1 MKQVIPLLFLFF
13 FILSSLAVD
22 PLSAQDTTVLVVEIS
37 GTIDQ
42 SRWELFQ
49 EAIRQAESIEV
60 EAVVLTL
67 DTPGGGLQETFDIA
81 DAIQESSIPVLG
93 YVYPRGSPAWS
104 AGTFILISTHIAA
117 MAPNTIIGSA
127 QPVQLGFDGT
137 TLVNDTKTIN
147 ALVEWL
153 QERARLYNR
162 NASIVSR
169 FITENLNMN
178 EIEAL
183 QEEVIEVVATSV
195 GDLLNQVDGTVV
207 QTSQGNK
214 TLLTAGAELVDFSPS
229 IKIQVIQVLSNPVLT
244 SLLLILGILAL
255 FIGLQSPGFGAEVF
269 GVIAIMLSLLGSG
282 FGISTLGIIFLSLG
296 VLLLA
301 IEVFVIPGFGF
312 VGIGGLISLIIGSI
326 FLIPTYPSHEWL
338 ISMDYIQE
346 ALIVVVVAAV
356 LAVVFFG
363 FLLYK
368 FLQIRKKKTEMG
380 VFVGEIAITIDRITP
395 DAPGYVRYK
404 GEYWQATSD
413 EIIEP
418 KTKVVIIEKQEA
430 MLVVKPKTTKTT
442 P

>member
-1 MKQVIPLLFLFF
+1 
-13 FILSSLAVD
+13 
-22 PLSAQDTTVLVVEIS
+22 
-37 GTIDQ
+37 
-42 SRWELFQ
+42 
-49 EAIRQAESIEV
+49 
-60 EAVVLTL
+60 
-67 DTPGGGLQETFDIA
+67 
-81 DAIQESSIPVLG
+81 
-93 YVYPRGSPAWS
+93 
-104 AGTFILISTHIAA
+104 
-117 MAPNTIIGSA
+117 
-127 QPVQLGFDGT
+127 
-137 TLVNDTKTIN
+137 LVNDTKTIN

-244 SLLLILGILAL
+244 SLLLILGILTL

-346 ALIVVVVAAV
+346 ALVVVVVAAV